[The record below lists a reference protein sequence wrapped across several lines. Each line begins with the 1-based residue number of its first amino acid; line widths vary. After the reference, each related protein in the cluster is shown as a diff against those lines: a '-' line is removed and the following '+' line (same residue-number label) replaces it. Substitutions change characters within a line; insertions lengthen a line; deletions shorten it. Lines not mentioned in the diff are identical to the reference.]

1 VRAVDLVEWVVAV
14 GLLVA
19 AALLLAGGAE
29 LFAEHAAAAGRQ
41 LGVSGLAVGLLLAG
55 AEPEELITVVLAV
68 VRDQPGIAA
77 GDAIGANV
85 TLLTLITGGLAVVA
99 PFDLGRR
106 GARYIGAA
114 LAAALAAWA
123 ATADGA
129 VTRLEGVALLVLYG
143 VLVAGIWWF
152 EREIPAIGELAEM
165 FDDDQDAAHERPP
178 AIGLVLALV
187 GVALM
192 GGGGWLAVGGA
203 ERLIQLTGAAG
214 SAIGL
219 TVVALA
225 TTAEFLAL
233 IPAAVRRKI
242 PELAAAGIIGS
253 VLYNATV
260 SLGAGAAIGGLAS
273 TGVIVPAAVAA
284 GLTAALAL
292 IARLRG
298 AIGRGT
304 GLVLLAGYLAY
315 VVLVWR

>member
-1 VRAVDLVEWVVAV
+1 MEPIEWMVAV
-14 GLLVA
+14 TLLVA
-19 AALLLAGGAE
+19 AAAMLAGGAE
-29 LFAEHAAAAGRQ
+29 LFAENAAAAGRQ

-85 TLLTLITGGLAVVA
+85 TLLTLVTGGLAVIA

-123 ATADGA
+123 VAADGA
-129 VTRLEGVALLVLYG
+129 VTQVEGFALLVLYG
-143 VLVAGIWWF
+143 LLVGGIWWF

-165 FDDDQDAAHERPP
+165 HEADADGAHERPP

-187 GVALM
+187 GVAMM

-203 ERLIQLTGAAG
+203 ERLIELTGVAG
-214 SAIGL
+214 SSIGL

-233 IPAAVRRKI
+233 IPAAVRRKM

-260 SLGAGAAIGGLAS
+260 SLGAGAAIGGLAT
-273 TGVIVPAAVAA
+273 TGVIVSAAAAA
-284 GLTAALAL
+284 GVTAVIALTV
-292 IARLRG
+292 RRRG

-315 VVLVWR
+315 VILVWR